1 MFLLN
6 YATKYLLILGNTQ
19 KNAPFYYKNNVN
31 PIELLMW
38 SRGKTLE
45 DVKGRMMEIRSKVQ
59 AEKRRSEA
67 ATAAEVEGATAKQF
81 DDELRCPE
89 PGCKECSINIHS

>member
-1 MFLLN
+1 
-6 YATKYLLILGNTQ
+6 
-19 KNAPFYYKNNVN
+19 
-31 PIELLMW
+31 
-38 SRGKTLE
+38 
-45 DVKGRMMEIRSKVQ
+45 MMEIRSKVQ